1 MKELFIFDKDREKKI
16 FFKGKLSIGRSSTCN
31 VQINDNDVSSSH
43 AVIVVDVKG
52 VFIQDFNSFNGTYLN
67 GQKLEPKM
75 KYPLQVK
82 DIIQIGGHYFFFNSL
97 EGNIEYLD
105 LPSFTGSISMV
116 TNEMNDIIHDKFEP
130 IVNKEKEGSYSLKG
144 LRLNKEKIN
153 GIKNRIKEFEQ
164 LNVDRAIVQDQ
175 IENKKIEI
183 EEFNSYFK
191 MKNYKNEEDIFK
203 TISSVNI
210 VNQKIKD
217 EMRVVQSKIKKLAE
231 EMVLLKNQMLTL
243 ENQMQMSESECRSND
258 DVISELSADL
268 EIFKGR
274 GGLEDELAEL
284 HKKLKK
290 YESLN
295 IAGQIKDLKE
305 YLTKEEQ
312 ALKEAQKQY
321 AQKKFGSD
329 GLFKKNNNSKK
340 AS

>member
-1 MKELFIFDKDREKKI
+1 M
-16 FFKGKLSIGRSSTCN
+16 N
-31 VQINDNDVSSSH
+31 
-43 AVIVVDVKG
+43 G
-52 VFIQDFNSFNGTYLN
+52 VFIQDFNSFNGTFLN

-116 TNEMNDIIHDKFEP
+116 TDEMNNIIHDKFEP
-130 IVNKEKEGSYSLKG
+130 IVNKDNEGNYSLKG
-144 LRLNKEKIN
+144 LRSNKEKIN
-153 GIKNRIKEFEQ
+153 GIKDRIKEFEK
-164 LNVDRAIVQDQ
+164 LGVDSANLQAR
-175 IENKKIEI
+175 IEDKKIEI

-191 MKNYKNEEDIFK
+191 MKNYRDEEDIFK

-231 EMVLLKNQMLTL
+231 QMALLNNQMLTL
-243 ENQMQMSESECRSND
+243 ENQIKVSEGECRSND

-274 GGLEDELAEL
+274 GGLEEELLEL
-284 HKKLKK
+284 QEKFQK
-290 YESLN
+290 YKSLN
-295 IAGQIKDLKE
+295 IEGKIKDLKE
-305 YLTKEEQ
+305 YLSKEEQ

-321 AQKKFGSD
+321 AQKKFGSE
-329 GLFKKNNNSKK
+329 GLFKNNNHSKK

>member
-16 FFKGKLSIGRSSTCN
+16 FFKGKLSIGRSNSCN

-116 TNEMNDIIHDKFEP
+116 TNEMNEIIHDKFEP
-130 IVNKEKEGSYSLKG
+130 IVNKDKEGSYSLKG
-144 LRLNKEKIN
+144 LRSNKEKIN
-153 GIKNRIKEFEQ
+153 GIKDRIKEFEK
-164 LNVDRAIVQDQ
+164 LDGDRVSLQTR

-191 MKNYKNEEDIFK
+191 MKNYKNEEDIYK

-217 EMRVVQSKIKKLAE
+217 EVRVVQSKIKKLTDQIA
-231 EMVLLKNQMLTL
+231 LLNDQKNKL
-243 ENQMQMSESECRSND
+243 ENQIKTSVGECQSND
-258 DVISELSADL
+258 DMINELSADL

-274 GGLEDELAEL
+274 GGLEDELSEL
-284 HKKLKK
+284 HEKLQK

-295 IAGQIKDLKE
+295 IEGQIRDLKE
-305 YLTKEEQ
+305 YLSKEEK

-321 AQKKFGSD
+321 AQKKFGSE
-329 GLFKKNNNSKK
+329 GLFKKNNNPKK